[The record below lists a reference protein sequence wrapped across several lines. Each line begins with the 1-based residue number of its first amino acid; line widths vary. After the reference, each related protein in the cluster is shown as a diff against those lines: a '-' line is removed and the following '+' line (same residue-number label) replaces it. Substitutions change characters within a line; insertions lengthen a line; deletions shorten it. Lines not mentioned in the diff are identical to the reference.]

1 MGVVSDGQTLHM
13 NATEAGD
20 EAFMLAKHLPGVPV
34 LIGPERYMTGSY
46 AIEHFG
52 AEVAILDDGYQHWM
66 LERDMEILLVDAVNV
81 FGNGY
86 ILPRGTLRDP
96 VSHIDRADVCLLTKV
111 DQATESSRQHI
122 HSIIHE
128 ENNHALVV
136 ESVHQPKGFIRF
148 EEWANNIT
156 SPGVDVA
163 EMRGKRVMAVSAIGN
178 PASFEQTLSDVGAV
192 VIESLR
198 FPDHHDY
205 TVKEM
210 LDVAAQAVL
219 LEAEAIVITEKDAVK
234 VPAEIVRE
242 REDFQIP
249 IYVVSVE
256 VTFRDGEE
264 EFIHL
269 MKESLNKYMEKK
281 GRNEKR
287 A

>member
-1 MGVVSDGQTLHM
+1 
-13 NATEAGD
+13 
-20 EAFMLAKHLPGVPV
+20 MLAKHLPGVPV
-34 LIGPERYMTGSY
+34 LIGPERYQTGSY

-66 LERDMEILLVDAVNV
+66 LERDMEILLIDAVNV
-81 FGNGY
+81 FGNSY
-86 ILPRGTLRDP
+86 ILPRGTLREP
-96 VSHIDRADVCLLTKV
+96 ISHIDRADVCLLTKV
-111 DQATESSRQHI
+111 DQATEASREYI
-122 HSIIHE
+122 HRIIQE
-128 ENNHALVV
+128 ENGHALVV

-148 EEWANNIT
+148 EEWANNIA

-178 PASFEQTLSDVGAV
+178 PASFEQTLSDIGAV

-205 TVKEM
+205 TVQEM
-210 LDVAAQAVL
+210 LDVAAQAL
-219 LEAEAIVITEKDAVK
+219 LLDAEAIVITEKDAVK
-234 VPAEIVRE
+234 VPAELLRE
-242 REDFQIP
+242 RADFKIP

-269 MKESLNKYMEKK
+269 MKESLKDKMK
-281 GRNEKR
+281 RNER
-287 A
+287 LSA